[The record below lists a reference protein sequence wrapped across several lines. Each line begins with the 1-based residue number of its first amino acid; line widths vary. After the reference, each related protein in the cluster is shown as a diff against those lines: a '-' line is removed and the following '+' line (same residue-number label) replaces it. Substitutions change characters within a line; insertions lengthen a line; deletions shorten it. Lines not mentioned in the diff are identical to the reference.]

1 MKHTTFV
8 LVGLLTMVISS
19 PVFAVGENTVTS
31 KSYVDAQDALKQD
44 AIPEGTEGSVVIYD
58 GTDEN
63 GQTQF
68 DEVGIYDG
76 SASYTNADADKLVTA
91 EVVHDFAA
99 AVENITIADN
109 TLTPVNSDGTACS
122 GNACNLWQIT
132 NNTVALTAA
141 GTFAPLTAAAVAAGN
156 KPYGAQCSEGSE
168 CVSGVC
174 GKGGKCGCADNTECG
189 LNGVCQGGLCA
200 YLNP

>member
-1 MKHTTFV
+1 MRKTTF
-8 LVGLLTMVISS
+8 I
-19 PVFAVGENTVTS
+19 FAGIMSAIIGTAFAAGENTVTS

-141 GTFAPLTAAAVAAGN
+141 GTFAPLTAAAVAA

-189 LNGVCQGGLCA
+189 LNGVCQGGSCA
-200 YLNP
+200 YPNP